1 MLNEETN
8 YTILSEEWRMTLRQ
22 VLRKGC
28 LKGCTGL
35 ITLRLG
41 FRDASV
47 QKKKIWIP
55 EMETSHLKICATI
68 RLKAEN
74 YNEVSSGRAHNWTL
88 HDIVQRN

>member
-22 VLRKGC
+22 VLRKGF

-35 ITLRLG
+35 IRLRLG

-47 QKKKIWIP
+47 QKKKKLDP
-55 EMETSHLKICATI
+55 RNGDVPFENICDYSLES
-68 RLKAEN
+68 RKL
-74 YNEVSSGRAHNWTL
+74 
-88 HDIVQRN
+88 